1 MKKLFIS
8 VLFISGFT
16 AYAAYNYTQAQTAS
30 ASAVAAPATTDT
42 SNSSASVPVA
52 ANTSASASAPPLAIA
67 QTTPTPTKSTPTK
80 STPTP
85 TAPVKTSSGQYI
97 DGTYRGSVEDAYYG
111 NVQVEAVIS
120 GGRLSNVIFLQS
132 PNDRSTSIYIN
143 KDAMPILIAEAI
155 RAQSANVNGVSGA
168 SETSPAFEKSL
179 ASALSAAKA

>member
-16 AYAAYNYTQAQTAS
+16 AYAAYNYTQTQTAS
-30 ASAVAAPATTDT
+30 ASATAAPVATDS
-42 SNSSASVPVA
+42 SNAAAVAPVA
-52 ANTSASASAPPLAIA
+52 TNTSASASAPPLAIA
-67 QTTPTPTKSTPTK
+67 QTVTTPTKSTPAPT
-80 STPTP
+80 TPAP
-85 TAPVKTSSGQYI
+85 VPVKTSSGQYI